1 MPSMYEIYE
10 RHAVQYDELVRYED
24 HQQNLKRLLHSLVSW
39 ENKTVIETGI
49 GTGRVTN
56 LYIEKVMRIYGL
68 DGSSHMLERLKQN
81 LSNQLG
87 KIELHCADNLH
98 LPELSEKGDV
108 FIEGWSF
115 GHTIS
120 DNEND
125 VEGITDIFVKQSL
138 NMIKEDGVIIFIET
152 LGSNSETA
160 KAPKESLSN
169 FYYLIEMKYGFTRH
183 EINTDYKFPSNE
195 EAARI
200 TGFFFGKDF
209 GDAVSRSEK
218 TIVPEWTGVW
228 MLDKKK
234 FDNDNRIKK

>member
-1 MPSMYEIYE
+1 MYEIYE
-10 RHAVQYDELVRYED
+10 KHAVQYDELVRYED
-24 HQQNLKRLLHSLVSW
+24 HQQNLKKLLNSLVSW
-39 ENKTVIETGI
+39 DNKTVIEAGI

-56 LYIEKVMRIYGL
+56 LYIEKVKRIYGL
-68 DGSSHMLERLKQN
+68 DGSSHMLERLKKN

-98 LPELSEKGDV
+98 LPELTEKGDV

-125 VEGITDIFVKQSL
+125 VEEITHILVNQSL
-138 NMIKEDGVIIFIET
+138 HITKKEGVIIFIET
-152 LGSNSETA
+152 LGSNSEIA

-169 FYYLIEMKYGFTRH
+169 FYYLIEKKFGFTRH
-183 EINTDYKFPSNE
+183 EICTDYKFPSVE

-200 TGFFFGKDF
+200 TGFFFGNDF
-209 GDAVSRSEK
+209 GDAILKSKK

-228 MLDKKK
+228 VLDKK
-234 FDNDNRIKK
+234 NLITITG

>member
-10 RHAVQYDELVRYED
+10 KYATQYDELVRCED
-24 HQQNLKRLLHSLVSW
+24 YKQNLKKLLQSLVKW
-39 ENKTVIETGI
+39 ENKIVIEAGI

-56 LYIEKVMRIYGL
+56 LYIEKVTRVYGL
-68 DGSSHMLERLKQN
+68 DGSSHMLERLKKN
-81 LSNQLG
+81 LSSQLH
-87 KIELHCADNLH
+87 KIELYCVDNLY
-98 LPELSEKGDV
+98 LPELTEKGDV

-125 VEGITDIFVKQSL
+125 VGETTRVLVEQSIR
-138 NMIKEDGVIIFIET
+138 MTKEDGLIIFIET
-152 LGSNSETA
+152 LGSNSEIA

-169 FYYLIEMKYGFTRH
+169 FYYLIEKKYGFTRH
-183 EINTDYKFPSNE
+183 EISTDYKFPSVE

-209 GDAVSRSEK
+209 GDAVLKSKK
-218 TIVPEWTGVW
+218 TIVREWTGVW
-228 MLDKKK
+228 VLDKKK
-234 FDNDNRIKK
+234 LITITG